1 MCGSVAWLATGWS
14 LFLQAESVSVFVSWD
29 ITRSTSL
36 LVYGLYRM
44 DILLHFGWVFKPVT
58 CAGLTCSFRS
68 GGRLSKA
75 VPSRERQIAILI
87 ILESLWE
94 R

>member
-1 MCGSVAWLATGWS
+1 MGHGMSLVLVDKLLVLELLSRALWACVGLWLGW
-14 LFLQAESVSVFVSWD
+14 LLVGVCFCKPNRCRFFVSWD

-44 DILLHFGWVFKPVT
+44 DILLHFGWVFTSYV
-58 CAGLTCSFRS
+58 CWFDML
-68 GGRLSKA
+68 L
-75 VPSRERQIAILI
+75 QI
-87 ILESLWE
+87 W